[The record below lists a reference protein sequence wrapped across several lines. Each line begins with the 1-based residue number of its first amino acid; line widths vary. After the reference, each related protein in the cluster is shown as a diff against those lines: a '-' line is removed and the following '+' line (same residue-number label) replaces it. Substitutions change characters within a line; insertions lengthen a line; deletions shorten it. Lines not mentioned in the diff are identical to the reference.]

1 MNNLTSGY
9 VIKPRLS
16 FSNRFDKALYG
27 LFVDEANF
35 ATTDYCERGQQR
47 YVVKDLAKEMKVT
60 ANIITNSIK
69 RLESQDLIQKETL
82 KQNRGILITVKNYDE
97 YQKLTTY
104 QKPKESQTEAPQ
116 VPVKSEENAHDF
128 YQQQIGILAPM
139 IAENINQ
146 WIDDFDGNQEVI
158 IAAMKVAV
166 EHNARNWKYI
176 EAILK
181 DWHGKNARTMD
192 DIRAL
197 ELEKRRK
204 KRNGQSKGKV
214 QHYGRSAQRSTQ
226 ESERKQ
232 SDFHKPVEHNIDDSI
247 NELL

>member
-116 VPVKSEENAHDF
+116 AQKTSEENAHDF

-139 IAENINQ
+139 IAEKISQ
-146 WIDDFDGNQEVI
+146 WIDDFDGSQEVI
-158 IAAMKVAV
+158 VAAMKVAV
-166 EHNARNWKYI
+166 NNNARNWNYI
-176 EAILK
+176 ETILK
-181 DWHGKNARTMD
+181 DWHGQNARTVD

-197 ELEKRRK
+197 EKARRRK
-204 KRNGQSKGKV
+204 MQHGKGKGKV
-214 QHYGRSAQRSTQ
+214 QHYGGSAQRSAQ
-226 ESERKQ
+226 ESERKK
-232 SDFHKPVEHNIDDSI
+232 SDFHKPVEHHVDDSI
-247 NELL
+247 NGLL

>member
-104 QKPKESQTEAPQ
+104 QKPKENQSEAPQ
-116 VPVKSEENAHDF
+116 ALVKSEENAHDF

-139 IAENINQ
+139 IAEKISQ
-146 WIDDFDGNQEVI
+146 WIDDFDENQDI
-158 IAAMKVAV
+158 IISAMKVAV

-192 DIRAL
+192 DIRSL

-214 QHYGRSAQRSTQ
+214 QHYGRGAQRSTQ
-226 ESERKQ
+226 ESERKP
-232 SDFHKPVEHNIDDSI
+232 SDFHKPVEHHVDDSI
-247 NELL
+247 NGLL